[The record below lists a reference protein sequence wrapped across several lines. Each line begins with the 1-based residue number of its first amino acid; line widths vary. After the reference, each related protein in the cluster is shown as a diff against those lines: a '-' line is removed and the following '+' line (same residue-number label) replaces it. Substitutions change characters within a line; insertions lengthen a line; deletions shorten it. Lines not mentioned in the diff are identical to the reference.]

1 MICFGKPPE
10 FNAESTYK
18 ITKEIDLSWTDII
31 NKKKYKRRM
40 YFLGLLSSESS
51 NIFFLCKSAGT
62 QYALYTLHT
71 DLIDEKKIKEIT
83 QSGAFDRDIGGLF
96 NLVLFNSRILPR
108 RYEVE

>member
-1 MICFGKPPE
+1 MNCLRKPPE

-18 ITKEIDLSWTDII
+18 ITKEIDLILTDIV

-40 YFLGLLSSESS
+40 YFLGLLSSETS
-51 NIFFLCKSAGT
+51 NIFFICKSSGT

-71 DLIDEKKIKEIT
+71 DLIDDKNIKEIT
-83 QSGAFDRDIGGLF
+83 QSIAFDMDIGGLF
-96 NLVLFNSRILPR
+96 NLVLFNSRIVPR